1 MRHLLSV
8 FLILILCQLQLS
20 AQLQDSLI
28 SKFNQ
33 RGGEEVEMEKKI
45 SDYLREVKR
54 LYAEEQDVDAAFA
67 YLEGKDRNLIIGKP
81 ANRKAKKVMAQHAS
95 DYYRWKTVLQF
106 ERMERLQA
114 TENLEILMN
123 INNYFVFTDFED
135 PDNVALEDW
144 FNEFVARKNKGIVF
158 VNKHGARTETVPSV
172 LTVYKREDIDRLG
185 ARNLL
190 DLLRL
195 TPGYAELGDNNER
208 NFGTRGVGGTTVQ
221 HVLFLLNGHRLND
234 LLTGT
239 TGPDWISL
247 DYVQQIEIITGPGS
261 ALYGGNAF
269 SGVVNIITKTGLT
282 YSGSEFNLDV
292 GTGVFDTEDFKAID
306 QTYKLNFQTG
316 RKIGTQGGLYVSGTM
331 FMSGGSRIDPANN
344 PIGTELDILGDSSS
358 IYAQTYGDKLIPNR
372 EAHESGHEF
381 INRYRPG
388 YNFVAN
394 YIKKSVNVV
403 VNAQRNVLELA
414 RPGSHNLWDFDTLV
428 GANRDLRRRIDSRE
442 FMEVSFNPFSNGGM
456 DSSSLTIK
464 GSFDHFK
471 KDLFINSYSDPYFLN
486 YGDSSVDY
494 SFYQLAGDEFRLT
507 GAIEFSTQKLKLTQN
522 EKSFTLF
529 GASFTA
535 NYWDYSYYTPSAI
548 IEDIDDDGTMDT
560 TIKLTHTPGADFFTN
575 YSHGKPKFSEERTFA
590 LYGQTEKH
598 LIEDKLI
605 LTAGI
610 SLNYHPVFANF
621 TGDSLRKADGSKIGT
636 SKLDWGNGL
645 SPKAA
650 LVFTPVIGGSN
661 FLNGKLLYNSA
672 FVPPAFLYRNG
683 GIKSFVGSTHIA
695 SQSMSSFDLSLFG
708 DTRVWKDA
716 DQEFKPKDEK
726 DFIFGYQV
734 NVYYNV
740 LDDFIQR
747 QSDNTYDNDPGLDRF
762 FGFELSANL
771 EKKGFKL
778 FTTLSRTDLLNDQV
792 LYYYPG
798 YIQTGGAQYVI
809 DDVGK
814 LNTGVVYFNFNFN
827 YMRDIHVVFNNFPDV
842 DNTLTDWD
850 DNPYTKHTPP
860 IFNLN
865 THYAND
871 KFDIG
876 LNVHN
881 VFNTDYH
888 LPSRISP
895 LRVMRGEKLMALL
908 QLKLKIGGEKE

>member
-67 YLEGKDRNLIIGKP
+67 FLEGKDRNLIIGKP

-106 ERMERLQA
+106 ERKERLQA
-114 TENLEILMN
+114 TENLEVLMN

-144 FNEFVARKNKGIVF
+144 FDEFVARKNKGIVF

-282 YSGSEFNLDV
+282 YAGSEINLDV
-292 GTGVFDTEDFKAID
+292 GTGVFDTDNFNAID
-306 QTYKLNFQTG
+306 HTYKLNFQTG

-331 FMSGGSRIDPANN
+331 FMSGGSRIDPATNQ
-344 PIGTELDILGDSSS
+344 IGNQIDILGDSSS
-358 IYAQTYGDKLIPNR
+358 IYYGTHNSIIPNG
-372 EAHESGHEF
+372 EAHESSHEF
-381 INRYRPG
+381 INRYRPS
-388 YNFVAN
+388 YNIVGN
-394 YIKKSVNVV
+394 YINKSFNLV
-403 VNAQRNVLELA
+403 VNAQSNVLELS
-414 RPGSHNLWDFDTLV
+414 RPGSHNLWDFDSLV
-428 GANRDLRRRIDSRE
+428 GSNRDLRRRVDSRE
-442 FMEVSFNPFSNGGM
+442 FMELSFNPFSNGGM

-486 YGDSSVDY
+486 YEDDDVDY

-507 GAIEFSTQKLKLTQN
+507 GAIEFSTQKLKFTQR

-529 GASFTA
+529 GGSFTA
-535 NYWDYSYYTPSAI
+535 NYWDYDYYTPAAVA
-548 IEDIDDDGTMDT
+548 EDIDGDGVMDT
-560 TIKLTHTPGADFFTN
+560 TIKLTHTPGVDFFTN
-575 YSHGKPKFSEERTFA
+575 YSDGKPVFSEERTFA

-598 LIEDKLI
+598 LIIDKLI

-621 TGDSLRKADGSKIGT
+621 TGDSLQKADGSKIGT

-645 SPKAA
+645 SPKVA
-650 LVFTPVIGGSN
+650 LVYTPQFLGSN
-661 FLNGKLLYNSA
+661 FFNGKLLFNSA

-683 GIKSFVGSTHIA
+683 GIKNFTGSTHIA

-708 DTRVWKDA
+708 DTRVWDDE
-716 DQEFKPKDEK
+716 DQEFKRRDEK
-726 DFIFGYQV
+726 DAVFGYQL
-734 NVYYNV
+734 NAYYNV
-740 LDDFIQR
+740 LDDFIAR
-747 QSDNTYDNDPGLDRF
+747 QSDGTYDNVSDEDRF
-762 FGFELSANL
+762 VGFELSAFI
-771 EKKGFKL
+771 EKNGFKL
-778 FTTLSRTDLLNDQV
+778 FTTMSRTDLLDDEV

-798 YIQTGGAQYVI
+798 YIQTGGIQYVI
-809 DDVGK
+809 EELGQMK
-814 LNTGVVYFNFNFN
+814 KGSVYFNVNFNFI
-827 YMRDIHVVFNNFPDV
+827 RDIHVVFNNFPDV
-842 DNTLTDWD
+842 DNTLTEWD
-850 DNPYTKHTPP
+850 DNPYTTYTPP

-881 VFNTDYH
+881 LLNTNYH

-895 LRVMRGEKLMALL
+895 LRVMRGEKLMALI
-908 QLKLKIGGEKE
+908 QLKFKIGGDKE